1 MERWRKALACVAMCA
16 TMGSAAFTARADDSP
31 TFEFTPFVGGRFGG
45 GFDPAEQAEPKTT
58 GSADIGAGASYGLD
72 LGLYRDEHGF
82 YELLYSHQ
90 DTSLS
95 SSDPALDNL
104 DVSID
109 YLQVG
114 GTAFFE
120 QDSKVL
126 PYVSLT
132 IGAARFEP
140 KRAGYDSDT
149 KFAGTFG
156 VGLRYPFTD
165 HLAATFGLRGYV
177 TFLSSNTS
185 LFCASGPTNS
195 SCLVR
200 SSGSV
205 LVQGEG
211 QLGLT
216 FRF

>member
-1 MERWRKALACVAMCA
+1 MERWRKTLACVAMCA
-16 TMGSAAFTARADDSP
+16 SMGSAATAAKADDSP

-45 GFDPAEQAEPKTT
+45 GFDPAETDTT
-58 GSADIGAGASYGLD
+58 TSGSADIGAGVSYGID
-72 LGLYRDEHGF
+72 MGLYQNERGF

-104 DVSID
+104 DLTID

-140 KRAGYDSDT
+140 KRAGYDSET

-156 VGLRYPFTD
+156 VGIRYPFTD
-165 HLAATFGLRGYV
+165 HLAATLGLRGYV